1 MGKTSL
7 VSNLNLE
14 NQYLI
19 SIDFKEAKT
28 KQDLIPLIVKAI
40 LSKEQ
45 QLQVPQDFP
54 KLFKKFSIYSPTM
67 SLNKFQEMEFT
78 INPSGDLKID
88 DVVKL
93 IESIN
98 DKTPVLFLD
107 NVQHAYS
114 LNKDLSFQIVEALK
128 PFTLIVCEAIDVFK
142 EHLHFDFL
150 SSKMNFI
157 ELGALDSKQYQK
169 FVTQK
174 LALKN
179 LELSPEMFN
188 LILEEV
194 GDLSFERQMFF
205 NNLFEMYQDQAV
217 SSDHIKEVFNQIIDQ
232 YSELYEMMLEDLTDN
247 QKNTLVQLSFNPD
260 IKVYSKQFC
269 EDLNIQN
276 TNTVVK
282 ILQSLIKKKLLYKN
296 NSSYQV
302 FSPFFKRWI
311 TLVEKQR

>member
-1 MGKTSL
+1 
-7 VSNLNLE
+7 
-14 NQYLI
+14 
-19 SIDFKEAKT
+19 
-28 KQDLIPLIVKAI
+28 
-40 LSKEQ
+40 
-45 QLQVPQDFP
+45 
-54 KLFKKFSIYSPTM
+54 
-67 SLNKFQEMEFT
+67 
-78 INPSGDLKID
+78 
-88 DVVKL
+88 
-93 IESIN
+93 
-98 DKTPVLFLD
+98 
-107 NVQHAYS
+107 
-114 LNKDLSFQIVEALK
+114 
-128 PFTLIVCEAIDVFK
+128 
-142 EHLHFDFL
+142 
-150 SSKMNFI
+150 MNFI

-194 GDLSFERQMFF
+194 GELSFERQMFF
-205 NNLFEMYQDQAV
+205 KNLFEMYQDQSV

-247 QKNTLVQLSFNPD
+247 QKNTLVQLAFNPD